1 MHLQSALINHACLF
15 RRGDICKHTWM
26 NKTSTAH
33 LVLWGLVGLAHFN
46 EGWKP
51 SCSSLYC
58 HLWFFPQHTER
69 FLLLPNVC
77 HAAWPRTAVHWR
89 SAGEMHPGI
98 ITTSFPGHPTP
109 VWTSGD
115 GTTIYTSIYI
125 VNQYQGHRFI
135 NQQSSFTRFLTIMY
149 THITANFSCAG
160 RLRVC
165 TVVEHVPITHDR
177 CYAIC

>member
-1 MHLQSALINHACLF
+1 MRVCLEEGIYVNIHGWIKPAQLTWCYEDWLGLHTSMRVENHHAVHCIVIY
-15 RRGDICKHTWM
+15 G
-26 NKTSTAH
+26 
-33 LVLWGLVGLAHFN
+33 
-46 EGWKP
+46 
-51 SCSSLYC
+51 
-58 HLWFFPQHTER
+58 FPQHTER

-109 VWTSGD
+109 VWTSGG
-115 GTTIYTSIYI
+115 GTSVYTSIYI